1 MGVYDRLEE
10 PGLDPVSFQDFLRV
24 EIRSGTIIR
33 AERFPEARKPA
44 YKLWVDLGPELK
56 VKTASAQLTSHY
68 SPGQLVGK
76 QVVVV
81 VNFSPKQVADFVS
94 EVLVLGLPDENG
106 DVVLVQP
113 ERRVPDGVRLF

>member
-1 MGVYDRLEE
+1 
-10 PGLDPVSFQDFLRV
+10 V
-24 EIRSGTIIR
+24 EVRSGTIVR

-68 SPGQLVGK
+68 SPEQLVGK
-76 QVVVV
+76 QLLVV

>member
-1 MGVYDRLEE
+1 LGVYDRLEE

-24 EIRSGTIIR
+24 EIRSGTIVR
-33 AERFPEARKPA
+33 AERFSEARKPA

-68 SPGQLVGK
+68 SPEQLVGK
-76 QVVVV
+76 QVVAA
-81 VNFSPKQVADFVS
+81 VNFPPKQVANFVS

-113 ERRVPDGVRLF
+113 ERRVPD

>member
-1 MGVYDRLEE
+1 M
-10 PGLDPVSFQDFLRV
+10 DPISFQDFLKV
-24 EIRSGTIIR
+24 EIRSGTIVR
-33 AERFPEARKPA
+33 AESFPEARKPA
-44 YKLWVDLGPELK
+44 YRLWVDLGPELK

-68 SPGQLVGK
+68 SPEQLVGK
-76 QVVVV
+76 QVVMV

-113 ERRVPDGVRLF
+113 ERRVPNGVRLF

>member
-1 MGVYDRLEE
+1 MIYDRLGKL
-10 PGLDPVSFQDFLRV
+10 GLAPVSIQDFLKV
-24 EIRSGTIIR
+24 EIRSGTIVR
-33 AERFPEARKPA
+33 AESFSEARKPA
-44 YKLWVDLGPELK
+44 YKLWIDLGPGLEM
-56 VKTASAQLTSHY
+56 KTASAQLTSHY
-68 SPGQLVGK
+68 SPEQLVGK

-81 VNFSPKQVADFVS
+81 VNFSPKQVANFVS

>member
-1 MGVYDRLEE
+1 M
-10 PGLDPVSFQDFLRV
+10 DPISFQDFLKV
-24 EIRSGTIIR
+24 EIRSGTIVR
-33 AERFPEARKPA
+33 AESFPEARKPA
-44 YKLWVDLGPELK
+44 YRLWVDLGQELK

-68 SPGQLVGK
+68 SPEQLVGK
-76 QVVVV
+76 QVVMV

-113 ERRVPDGVRLF
+113 ERRVPNGVRLF

>member
-1 MGVYDRLEE
+1 M
-10 PGLDPVSFQDFLRV
+10 DPVSFQDFLGV
-24 EIRSGTIIR
+24 EVRSGTIVR

-68 SPGQLVGK
+68 SPEQLVGK
-76 QVVVV
+76 QLLVV

>member
-1 MGVYDRLEE
+1 M
-10 PGLDPVSFQDFLRV
+10 DPISFQDFLKV
-24 EIRSGTIIR
+24 EIRSGTVAR

-44 YKLWVDLGPELK
+44 YKLWVGLGPELK

-68 SPGQLVGK
+68 SPEQLVRK

-81 VNFSPKQVADFVS
+81 VNFSPKQVANFVS

-106 DVVLVQP
+106 DVVLVHL
-113 ERRVPDGVRLF
+113 ERRVPNGPSLF

>member
-1 MGVYDRLEE
+1 
-10 PGLDPVSFQDFLRV
+10 LDPVSFQDFLRV
-24 EIRSGTIIR
+24 EIRSGTVVR

-68 SPGQLVGK
+68 NPEQLVGK
-76 QVVVV
+76 HVVVV
-81 VNFSPKQVADFVS
+81 VNLSPKQVADFVS